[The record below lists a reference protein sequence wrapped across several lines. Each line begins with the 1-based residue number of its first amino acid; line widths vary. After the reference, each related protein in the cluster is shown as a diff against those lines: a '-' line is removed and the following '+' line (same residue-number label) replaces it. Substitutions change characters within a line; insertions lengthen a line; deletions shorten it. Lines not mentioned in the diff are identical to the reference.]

1 MSSLRTLILNNGAD
15 RRLRGGHLWIYS
27 NEVDNKKSPLKD
39 FTPGEQVL
47 VEAASGK
54 PLGIAYVNPQ
64 TLICGRIIGRDSKFR
79 LDRSLLVHRLNIAL
93 SLREACFDSP
103 CYRLVYGDSDGL
115 SGLVIDRFYDV
126 FVVQISTAGM
136 EAVVGDIVS
145 ALNKVFMPSAIV
157 LRCDGKMRA
166 TEGLESYVEV
176 VQGEV
181 PELCPLEENGV
192 PLLAPILSGQK
203 TGWFYDHRL
212 ARATMQRHV
221 DSKRVL
227 DLFSY
232 VGGWGV
238 QALAAG
244 ASEVTCVDSSEYALE
259 VAIENAKLNNAA
271 DKLVTLQGDAFDAC
285 KELIQDQQKFDVII
299 VDPPAFIARRK
310 DIRNGERAYGRINNL
325 AMRLLSKN
333 GILISAS
340 CSMHLERSRLIDII
354 RSNARELDRSAQV
367 IEQGHQ
373 GPDHPIHSAIP
384 ETEYLK
390 SITCRIL
397 PGM

>member
-1 MSSLRTLILNNGAD
+1 MSSLRTLALNHGAD
-15 RRLRGGHLWIYS
+15 RRLRGGHVWIYS
-27 NEVDNKKSPLKD
+27 NEVDNKKTPLKD
-39 FTPGEQVL
+39 FTAGEQVL
-47 VEAASGK
+47 VQAAGGK
-54 PLGIAYVNPQ
+54 ILGVAYVNPQ
-64 TLICGRIIGRDSKFR
+64 TLICARIIGRDIKYR
-79 LDRSLLVHRLNIAL
+79 LDRSLLVHRINIAL
-93 SLREACFDSP
+93 SLREACFDAP

-136 EAVVGDIVS
+136 EAVVQEIVS
-145 ALNKVFMPSAIV
+145 ALNKVFMPRAIG
-157 LRCDGKMRA
+157 LRCDGNMRT

-176 VQGEV
+176 VQGEI
-181 PELCPLEENGV
+181 PELVPLEENGV
-192 PLLAPILSGQK
+192 SLLAPVLSGQK

-221 DSKRVL
+221 KDKRVL

-244 ASEVTCVDSSEYALE
+244 ASEVTCVDSSEYALD
-259 VAIENAKLNNAA
+259 VAVENAKLNSAEDRLIA
-271 DKLVTLQGDAFDAC
+271 LQGDAFDSC
-285 KELIQDQQKFDVII
+285 KALIQEQEKYDVII
-299 VDPPAFIARRK
+299 VDPPAFITRRK
-310 DIRNGERAYGRINNL
+310 DIRAGERAYGRINNL

-340 CSMHLERSRLIDII
+340 CSMHLERSSLIDII
-354 RSNARELDRSAQV
+354 RSNARELDRNAQV

-373 GPDHPIHSAIP
+373 GPDHPIHAAIP